1 MPTEGRRIRGTTA
14 GMESSALKIEQVL
27 GILPHRYPFLLID
40 RVLELTDEKVVALKN
55 VTINEPFFQGH
66 FPGAPVM
73 PGVLQIEA
81 MAQTGGIL
89 ASRAV
94 QFDPTTH
101 VMLFMAIDAVKFRKA
116 VVPGDQ
122 LRIEV
127 VPLRKGKIF
136 KMKGEIT
143 VDGQVVS
150 SAEFLAGLA
159 EKSKV
164 A

>member
-1 MPTEGRRIRGTTA
+1 MDA
-14 GMESSALKIEQVL
+14 GPAAMKLEQIL
-27 GILPHRYPFLLID
+27 GLLPHRYPFLLID
-40 RVLELTDEKVVALKN
+40 RVLELTDERVLALKN
-55 VTINEPFFQGH
+55 VTVNEPYFQGH
-66 FPGAPVM
+66 FPGVPVM

-81 MAQTGGIL
+81 MAQAGGIL

-94 QFDPTTH
+94 SFDPATH

-116 VVPGDQ
+116 VTPGDQ
-122 LRIEV
+122 LHIEV

-136 KMKGEIT
+136 KMKGEIR

>member
-1 MPTEGRRIRGTTA
+1 
-14 GMESSALKIEQVL
+14 MESAPALKMEQIL
-27 GILPHRYPFLLID
+27 GLLPHRYPFLLID
-40 RVLELTDEKVVALKN
+40 RVLELTEERVVALKN
-55 VTINEPFFQGH
+55 VTVNEPYFQGH
-66 FPGAPVM
+66 FPGVPVM
-73 PGVLQIEA
+73 PGVLQVEA
-81 MAQTGGIL
+81 MAQAGGIL
-89 ASRAV
+89 ASKSVA
-94 QFDPTTH
+94 FDPTTH
-101 VMLFMAIDAVKFRKA
+101 VMLFMGIDAVKFRKA

-164 A
+164 T